1 MLQGLTN
8 TFWAEAVYTAV
19 YILNGC
25 PTKAVQDKTPIEAAA
40 ATIKITKVRSLQA
53 SHINICK
60 RHEKQKGHYNIPQ

>member
-25 PTKAVQDKTPIEAAA
+25 PTKAVQDKTPIEAW
-40 ATIKITKVRSLQA
+40 S
-53 SHINICK
+53 
-60 RHEKQKGHYNIPQ
+60 G